1 MRTLIMACRT
11 VENELLMAMKQAG
24 VDYPV
29 LFLEAGLHLW
39 PDKLREAVQR
49 DLDRIDNVDVVLMG
63 YGFCGKGLVGVKSER
78 FKIVIPRVHDCISLL
93 LGSAAARNQY
103 GADIYFLSKGW
114 LDHEL
119 SIVKEYEHSVARYG
133 EQKANRIFKLT
144 MRNYTRLTAI
154 DTGAYDISSV
164 QPRIEAVSEKMA
176 WKYETVPG
184 SLRMFQ
190 KLLAGPWDEEFVVL
204 EPGQEITLDD
214 ILKLP
219 GPA

>member
-11 VENELLMAMKQAG
+11 VENELRMAMAQAG

-39 PDKLREAVQR
+39 PDRLREAIQH
-49 DLDRIDNVDVVLMG
+49 DLDRIENVDVVLMG
-63 YGFCGKGLVGVKSER
+63 YGFCGKGLVGVKSGR
-78 FKIVIPRVHDCISLL
+78 FKIVVPRVHDCISLL
-93 LGSAAARNQY
+93 LGSAAVRNQY
-103 GADIYFLSKGW
+103 GADIYFLTGGW

-133 EQKANRIFKLT
+133 EQKAARIFKLT
-144 MRNYTRLTAI
+144 MKNYTRLTAI
-154 DTGAYDISSV
+154 DTGAYDVESV
-164 QPRIEAVSEKMA
+164 QPRIKTVAEKMA
-176 WKYETVPG
+176 WQYETVPG
-184 SLRMFQ
+184 SLRMFH

-214 ILKLP
+214 ILKI
-219 GPA
+219 PAAE